1 MPRRQPWS
9 PFVAED
15 HGNSYAHAVA
25 APPEMMMEATQW
37 VITFPQKK
45 LAFTPNFG
53 LKPNLYAKVKW
64 QRSSVLNFSFKQKFA
79 VNFGFK
85 LVLNWS

>member
-1 MPRRQPWS
+1 
-9 PFVAED
+9 VAED

-53 LKPNLYAKVKW
+53 LKPNLYAKVK
-64 QRSSVLNFSFKQKFA
+64 
-79 VNFGFK
+79 
-85 LVLNWS
+85 